1 MLTTDAIAAMSDQ
14 DRAQLFAQL
23 TAHRYPKGIQT
34 GIARDFGVHYKT
46 VAGWQA
52 EPQRIPWAVLMVLS
66 HWAEPAEEREAKAV
80 QRLGDV
86 SSNLAGVAKSLAQLA
101 KELR

>member
-66 HWAEPAEEREAKAV
+66 HWAEAPEEREA
-80 QRLGDV
+80 R
-86 SSNLAGVAKSLAQLA
+86 NLERIKGVGAGLAAVAKELAQLS

>member
-1 MLTTDAIAAMSDQ
+1 MLTPDDLRAMTVEE
-14 DRAQLFAQL
+14 RAQLFAQL
-23 TAHRYPKGIQT
+23 TERHYPKGVQV
-34 GIARDFGVHYKT
+34 GMARDFDVHYKT

-66 HWAEPAEEREAKAV
+66 HWTGDPEAREARNLEHIK
-80 QRLGDV
+80 GV
-86 SSNLAGVAKSLAQLA
+86 STGLAALAKGLAQLS